1 MKAILTILLA
11 SSTLSA
17 PPCAAQDAATSSP
30 DATTS
35 PRDAGKA
42 ISWYI
47 AHCPFPT
54 QTPILPTFPDKDFTI
69 TDFGAIPDGR
79 TLNTEAFRKAITA
92 CSAAG
97 GGRVIVPSGKWLSGP
112 IELLSHVNIYLAAA
126 GIVQFTGDHT
136 QYPMTATN
144 GGAVVTSPLSARD
157 AEDIAITGDGTFDG
171 AGETW
176 RPVKKEKTTPAQ
188 WDALL
193 ASGGVV
199 SPDGKIWWPTREA
212 MNGDSFLKRLHG
224 KSGLTAGDYLPA
236 RDFLRPVLCTFT
248 NCRHILIKG
257 VLLRNSPKFVFYPNH
272 CSDLTM
278 DHARIFNEWWAQNG
292 DGIDISA
299 SYHVLLYQCTVNA
312 GDDGICMKSG
322 GGQPDGAALHDVIIA
337 GCTVG
342 RAHGGF
348 VIGSNTDGGMH
359 NIFVSDCTFT
369 GTDVGLRFKSNMGRG
384 GLVDN
389 IFIDNIRMQ
398 NIVHEAIL
406 FDTYYENM
414 EAGVERD
421 PNRPKPEDKTPEFRD
436 FHISHVYCNSAQTGI
451 SITGLPQMPISNI
464 FFDTLQIRAE
474 KGLVAT
480 QAKMISLREVNFNV
494 QDLPAIQRDK
504 TAQIIIVD

>member
-1 MKAILTILLA
+1 MKAILAMLFALSLA
-11 SSTLSA
+11 ATHPA
-17 PPCAAQDAATSSP
+17 AAQDAAK
-30 DATTS
+30 D
-35 PRDAGKA
+35 

-47 AHCPFPT
+47 GHCPFSTKAPV
-54 QTPILPTFPDKDFTI
+54 LPTFPQKDFTI
-69 TDFGAIPDGR
+69 TDFGAIPDGH

-112 IELLSHVNIYLAAA
+112 IALLSHVNLYLAADA
-126 GIVQFTGDHT
+126 IVQFTGDHT
-136 QYPMTATN
+136 QYPMIVTRSGAT
-144 GGAVVTSPLSARD
+144 VTSPISAEGV
-157 AEDIAITGDGTFDG
+157 EDIAITGDGSFDG

-193 ASGGVV
+193 ASGGAV
-199 SPDGKIWWPTREA
+199 SPDGKIWWPSRDA
-212 MNGDSFLKRLHG
+212 MNGDSFLKRLHD
-224 KSGLTAGDYLPA
+224 KSGLTADDYLPA
-236 RDFLRPVLCTFT
+236 RDFLRPVLCTFI
-248 NCRHILIKG
+248 NCKRILIKG

-278 DHARIFNEWWAQNG
+278 DHVRIFNEWWAQNG

-299 SYHVLLYQCTVNA
+299 SHHVLLYQCTVNA
-312 GDDGICMKSG
+312 GDDGICMKSSG
-322 GGQPDGAALHDVIIA
+322 AQPDGAALHDVIIA
-337 GCTVG
+337 ACTVG

-369 GTDVGLRFKSNMGRG
+369 GTDIGLRFKSNMGRG
-384 GLVDN
+384 GLVDH

-398 NIVHEAIL
+398 NIVHEAVL

-436 FHISHVYCNSAQTGI
+436 FHISHVYCDGAQTGI

-464 FFDTLQIRAE
+464 FFDTLEIKAV

-480 QAKMISLREVNFNV
+480 QAKAISLRDVNFNV
-494 QDLPAIQRDK
+494 RDQPAIQADK
-504 TAQIIIVD
+504 TALIVKVD

>member
-1 MKAILTILLA
+1 MKAILSILLA
-11 SSTLSA
+11 LSLASTRSA
-17 PPCAAQDAATSSP
+17 NAQDSAKS
-30 DATTS
+30 
-35 PRDAGKA
+35 

-47 AHCPFPT
+47 EHCPFPT
-54 QTPILPTFPDKDFTI
+54 MLPILPSFPDKDFTI
-69 TDFGAIPDGR
+69 TDFGAIPDGH
-79 TLNTEAFRKAITA
+79 TLNTEAFRKAIMA

-112 IELLSHVNIYLAAA
+112 IELLSHVNLYLAADA
-126 GIVQFTGDHT
+126 IVQFSGDHT
-136 QYPMTATN
+136 QYPMTPTN
-144 GGAVVTSPLSARD
+144 GGAVVTPPLSAEGV
-157 AEDIAITGDGTFDG
+157 EDIAITGDGTFDG

-176 RPVKKEKTTPAQ
+176 RPVKKEKTTPVQ

-224 KSGLTAGDYLPA
+224 KSGLTAADYLPA

-278 DHARIFNEWWAQNG
+278 DHVRIFNEWWAQNG

-299 SYHVLLYQCTVNA
+299 SHHVLLYQCTVNA
-312 GDDGICMKSG
+312 GDDGICMKSSG
-322 GGQPDGAALHDVIIA
+322 SQPDGAALHDVIIA

-369 GTDVGLRFKSNMGRG
+369 GTDVGLRFKSNLGRG

-398 NIVHEAIL
+398 NIVHEAVL

-436 FHISHVYCNSAQTGI
+436 FHISHVYCNGANTGI
-451 SITGLPQMPISNI
+451 SITGLPQMPVSKI
-464 FFDTLQIRAE
+464 FFDTLEIKAN
-474 KGLVAT
+474 KGFVAT
-480 QAKMISLREVNFNV
+480 QAKAIQLHDVKWIV
-494 QDLPAIQRDK
+494 QDQPIIQADK
-504 TAQIIIVD
+504 TAEIRVVD